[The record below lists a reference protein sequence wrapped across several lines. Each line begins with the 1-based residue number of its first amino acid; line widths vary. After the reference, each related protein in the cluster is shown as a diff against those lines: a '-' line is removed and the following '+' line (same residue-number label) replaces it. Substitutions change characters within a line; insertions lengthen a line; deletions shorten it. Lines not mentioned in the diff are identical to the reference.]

1 MDAGRSQRCK
11 VARACCKIVAVLM
24 CSPVKLPG
32 GRGGGGACALVALWL
47 CHCVDVPMH
56 YHVNEIINGW
66 QRHCKSYLSVSNKNG
81 L

>member
-32 GRGGGGACALVALWL
+32 GRGGGGHVPWL
-47 CHCVDVPMH
+47 PSGYATVWTSLC
-56 YHVNEIINGW
+56 IIT
-66 QRHCKSYLSVSNKNG
+66 
-81 L
+81 